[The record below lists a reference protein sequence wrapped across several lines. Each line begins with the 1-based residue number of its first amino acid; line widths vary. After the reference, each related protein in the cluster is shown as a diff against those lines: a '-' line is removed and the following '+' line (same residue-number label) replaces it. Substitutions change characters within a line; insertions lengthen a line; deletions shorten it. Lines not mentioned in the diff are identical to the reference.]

1 MYSTK
6 ELASFYL
13 VSRIKTR
20 KKNLCIYEVPLQILH
35 VALAKFV
42 WFCSCAHFLLKWLST
57 GAWFVVAC

>member
-6 ELASFYL
+6 ELVAFYL

-35 VALAKFV
+35 VALAKLV
-42 WFCSCAHFLLKWLST
+42 
-57 GAWFVVAC
+57 